1 MKREIKC
8 ATCGKHLF
16 DTEKSDGA
24 AMSEAQRF
32 GFVAKMPFLYGIIG
46 CFFFCN
52 KECHKQWCKKNI
64 TEEAKLK
71 GDAAITDFK
80 AGIPKMADDLSKG
93 CARIKEVL
101 NKFRK
106 G

>member
-8 ATCGKHLF
+8 DTCGKHLF
-16 DTEKSDGA
+16 DTKKSDGA
-24 AMSEAQRF
+24 SVLEAKKL
-32 GFVAKMPFLYGIIG
+32 GFVGKMPFLCGIIG
-46 CFFFCN
+46 CFFFCD
-52 KECHKQWCKKNI
+52 KECYKQWCEKNI

-71 GDAAITDFK
+71 GDAAIADFK

-101 NKFRK
+101 NKFIK
-106 G
+106 